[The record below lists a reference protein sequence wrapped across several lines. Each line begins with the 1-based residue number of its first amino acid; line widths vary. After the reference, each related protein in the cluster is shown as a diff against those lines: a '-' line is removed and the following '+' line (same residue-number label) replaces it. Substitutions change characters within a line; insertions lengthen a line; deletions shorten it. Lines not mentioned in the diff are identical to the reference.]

1 MQKATRVRTLTIF
14 LLKPGT
20 KETEAID
27 EEVMSE
33 VDTFPVQLDAKHLGI
48 LYAKQTPAQPPSWL
62 KFFAESMVRA
72 PKLRTAS
79 VSAVYITRV
88 SGRLFA
94 LVFGHGRHLLR
105 PGVCEERFGL
115 RTTLN
120 SVDPKSLRAVD
131 VSSLEANPFHGKRQA
146 SREAPLGEFGVN
158 LDQDI
163 LRAVTGRPIEDRLGR
178 QMTGIDSLSVRVRT
192 DMSSLPA
199 LLKRYLQKN
208 DELTYREHFPWVDH
222 VAQVRDPVLEADLFE
237 LLVGVI
243 EKKQPGAVWAAI
255 PDVID
260 WTTFDSFRY
269 GSPTKSV
276 GYDDI
281 TLDRISAC
289 LDGEPLSIEFLRR
302 QCVFAMADGNPHPVH
317 KWPFL
322 QCLTAEVSLKGA
334 TYLLNANTW
343 YRVSRDFMEEVDQ
356 DLRTISTSDIVLPHW
371 GDEHEDAYNSRA
383 ANQSSGRIALMDRV
397 MISHPGMAS
406 PIEFCDLYSRD
417 HRLVH
422 VKRYGQSSI
431 LSHLFMQGL
440 VSADC
445 LLSDARFRRA
455 VNERLPPSHVI
466 LDPDVRPQPATF
478 EVAFA
483 IGSSETGPLKLPF
496 FSRVTL
502 RNVSR
507 TLTQSYGYRVTLTK
521 IRVNKLAS
529 VN

>member
-1 MQKATRVRTLTIF
+1 
-14 LLKPGT
+14 
-20 KETEAID
+20 
-27 EEVMSE
+27 
-33 VDTFPVQLDAKHLGI
+33 
-48 LYAKQTPAQPPSWL
+48 
-62 KFFAESMVRA
+62 
-72 PKLRTAS
+72 
-79 VSAVYITRV
+79 
-88 SGRLFA
+88 
-94 LVFGHGRHLLR
+94 
-105 PGVCEERFGL
+105 
-115 RTTLN
+115 
-120 SVDPKSLRAVD
+120 
-131 VSSLEANPFHGKRQA
+131 
-146 SREAPLGEFGVN
+146 
-158 LDQDI
+158 
-163 LRAVTGRPIEDRLGR
+163 
-178 QMTGIDSLSVRVRT
+178 
-192 DMSSLPA
+192 
-199 LLKRYLQKN
+199 
-208 DELTYREHFPWVDH
+208 
-222 VAQVRDPVLEADLFE
+222 
-237 LLVGVI
+237 
-243 EKKQPGAVWAAI
+243 
-255 PDVID
+255 
-260 WTTFDSFRY
+260 
-269 GSPTKSV
+269 
-276 GYDDI
+276 
-281 TLDRISAC
+281 
-289 LDGEPLSIEFLRR
+289 
-302 QCVFAMADGNPHPVH
+302 
-317 KWPFL
+317 
-322 QCLTAEVSLKGA
+322 LKGA

-356 DLRTISTSDIVLPHW
+356 DLRTISTSDIVLPDW
-371 GDEHEDAYNSRA
+371 GDEHEDAYNSRV